1 MSHRGPSTK
10 HGVRS
15 AVSAHQPNAHAA
27 VLVQPA
33 AIDHRS
39 LAVQS
44 ASPTGGAGDREALCS
59 ALVIC
64 SSGSDLSRPL

>member
-1 MSHRGPSTK
+1 MPHRGPSTK

-15 AVSAHQPNAHAA
+15 AVSAHQPTHAA

-39 LAVQS
+39 LTVQS
-44 ASPTGGAGDREALCS
+44 ASPTGVRAIGRLY
-59 ALVIC
+59 V
-64 SSGSDLSRPL
+64 RPW